1 MTSKITIIDYGL
13 GNLLSI
19 SNMLN
24 YLNIK
29 YEISSNPRQIADS
42 QKLII
47 PGVGSFDNAI
57 NLLQKNK
64 IYDSI
69 IKAFE
74 SDVIILGICLGM
86 QILCKGSEE
95 GNEDGLNFFNTVC
108 KKFNKNNNQFTTMG
122 WMKIKT
128 QIDDP
133 IVNGIDKNSRF
144 YFLHSYY
151 IEASMDFTISNA
163 NNFQTDY
170 SCIIKNKNIY
180 GFQFHPE
187 RSHNYGLKIL
197 ENFSK
202 V

>member
-1 MTSKITIIDYGL
+1 
-13 GNLLSI
+13 
-19 SNMLN
+19 
-24 YLNIK
+24 
-29 YEISSNPRQIADS
+29 
-42 QKLII
+42 
-47 PGVGSFDNAI
+47 
-57 NLLQKNK
+57 
-64 IYDSI
+64 
-69 IKAFE
+69 
-74 SDVIILGICLGM
+74 
-86 QILCKGSEE
+86 
-95 GNEDGLNFFNTVC
+95 
-108 KKFNKNNNQFTTMG
+108 
-122 WMKIKT
+122 MKIKT

>member
-1 MTSKITIIDYGL
+1 MINIIKSGVGNIGSLIKVIDDLEYDYRIISDPSEFTNTKKIIL
-13 GNLLSI
+13 
-19 SNMLN
+19 
-24 YLNIK
+24 
-29 YEISSNPRQIADS
+29 
-42 QKLII
+42 
-47 PGVGSFDNAI
+47 PGVGSFDKAI
-57 NLLQKNK
+57 RSLKKNG
-64 IYDSI
+64 IYEELKTNYLKKDY
-69 IKAFE
+69 K
-74 SDVIILGICLGM
+74 ILGICLGM

>member
-1 MTSKITIIDYGL
+1 MIKIIDYGT
-13 GNLLSI
+13 GNINSI
-19 SNMLN
+19 SNMLDKIKVKN
-24 YLNIK
+24 LIVSSKNNLNK
-29 YEISSNPRQIADS
+29 ND
-42 QKLII
+42 KII
-47 PGVGSFDNAI
+47 LPGVGSYDKAI
-57 NLLQKNK
+57 RSLKKNG
-64 IYDSI
+64 IYEELKTNYLKKDY
-69 IKAFE
+69 K
-74 SDVIILGICLGM
+74 ILGICLGM

-95 GNEDGLNFFNTVC
+95 GNEDGLNFFDTVC
-108 KKFNKNNNQFTTMG
+108 KKFRKNNNQLTTMG

>member
-1 MTSKITIIDYGL
+1 MIKILDYGT
-13 GNLLSI
+13 GNINSI
-19 SNMLN
+19 SNMLDKIKVKN
-24 YLNIK
+24 LIVSSKNNLNK
-29 YEISSNPRQIADS
+29 ND
-42 QKLII
+42 KII
-47 PGVGSFDNAI
+47 LPGVGSFDKAVE
-57 NLLQKNK
+57 NLKKNG
-64 IYDSI
+64 IYEEL
-69 IKAFE
+69 KTNYLKKNYK
-74 SDVIILGICLGM
+74 ILGICLGM

-95 GNEDGLNFFNTVC
+95 GNEEGLNFFDTVC
-108 KKFNKNNNQFTTMG
+108 KKFHKINNNQFTTMG

-133 IVNGIDKNSRF
+133 IINGIDKNSRF

-151 IEASMDFTISNA
+151 IEVSKKFTISNA

-202 V
+202 L

>member
-1 MTSKITIIDYGL
+1 M
-13 GNLLSI
+13 
-19 SNMLN
+19 
-24 YLNIK
+24 
-29 YEISSNPRQIADS
+29 
-42 QKLII
+42 
-47 PGVGSFDNAI
+47 GSFDKAI
-57 NLLQKNK
+57 RSLKKNG
-64 IYDSI
+64 IYEELKTNYLKKDY
-69 IKAFE
+69 K
-74 SDVIILGICLGM
+74 ILGICLGM

-108 KKFNKNNNQFTTMG
+108 KKFHKDNNQFTTMG

-202 V
+202 I

>member
-1 MTSKITIIDYGL
+1 MIKIIDYGT
-13 GNLLSI
+13 GNINSI
-19 SNMLN
+19 SNMLDKIKVKN
-24 YLNIK
+24 LIVSSKNNLNK
-29 YEISSNPRQIADS
+29 ND
-42 QKLII
+42 KII
-47 PGVGSFDNAI
+47 LPGVGSFDKAI
-57 NLLQKNK
+57 RSLKNNG
-64 IYDSI
+64 IYEELKTNYLKKDY
-69 IKAFE
+69 K
-74 SDVIILGICLGM
+74 ILGICLGM